1 MRIQN
6 VTGFDWDRGNLE
18 KCQKHGVEIAEIE
31 SAFRQTMAVFPDPT
45 HSKEEER
52 FIGIGK
58 TNRGRNL
65 FIAFTLRSHSNEVLI
80 RPISARYMHPK
91 EVDNYEKEITRI

>member
-1 MRIQN
+1 MSIQN

-31 SAFRQTMAVFPDPT
+31 SAFRQTMSVFPDPT
-45 HSKEEER
+45 HSKEEDR

-58 TNRGRNL
+58 TSQGRSL